1 MPTLRGMTW
10 DHSRGYDPMVATAQA
25 FAEAHPGAVIEWE
38 KRSLQ
43 AFADRP
49 IGEMADRYDL
59 MVIDHPHVG
68 EVAQSGLLAA
78 LDQTDHAGELA
89 TLADQSVGV
98 SHASYSF
105 GGHQWAL
112 AIDAA
117 TPVASYR
124 PDLLDTPPD
133 RWTDVIALAESAKV
147 VWPIKPIDAL
157 MGFFNVA
164 ANHGFAVAK
173 EDEYLINRSDGQEVL
188 GALWA
193 VARHVPRAC
202 LSMNPIEAYEW
213 LSTGDDGRCY
223 CPYAYGYSNY
233 ARPGYR
239 ARLLKFADVAAHV
252 PDAGPRGTTIGGTG
266 IAVSSRSPNLQTAV
280 DYAFW
285 VASAEVQKGLFF
297 TSGGQPGNAVA
308 WEDDAVNRASSDFFR
323 DTRQTLETAWLR
335 PRYNGYMAFQDE
347 GGTIVNRFLAGD
359 ADAAKTLDD
368 LDTAYRRS
376 RA

>member
-1 MPTLRGMTW
+1 MPTLKGMTW
-10 DHSRGYDPMVATAQA
+10 DHSRGYDPMVATAKA
-25 FAEAHPGAVIEWE
+25 YASSHPGVVIDWE

-68 EVAQSGLLAA
+68 EIAQSGLLAA
-78 LDQTDHAGELA
+78 LDQTSHGKDLNVLA
-89 TLADQSVGV
+89 SQSVGL
-98 SHASYSF
+98 SHPSYAYD
-105 GGHQWAL
+105 GHQWAL

-124 PDLLDTPPD
+124 PDLLDEPPESWD
-133 RWTDVIALAESAKV
+133 QVIALAGQGKV
-147 VWPIKPIDAL
+147 LWPIKPIDAL

-164 ANHGFAVAK
+164 ANMGLGVAV
-173 EDEYLINRSDGQEVL
+173 ESDRLIDRPDGQAVL
-188 GALWA
+188 DALWA
-193 VARHVPRAC
+193 VARHMPHAC
-202 LSMNPIEAYEW
+202 LAMNPIEAYEW

-239 ARLLKFADVAAHV
+239 PWLLNFADVAAHV
-252 PDAGPRGTTIGGTG
+252 PDAGPRGTTLGGTG
-266 IAVSSRSPNLQTAV
+266 IAVSSQSPYQDIAV

-285 VASAEVQKGLFF
+285 IASAEVQKGLFF

-308 WEDDAVNRASSDFFR
+308 WDDASVNEAASDFFR

-335 PRYNGYMAFQDE
+335 PRYDGYMGFQDE

-359 ADAAKTLDD
+359 ADAERTLVD
-368 LDTAYRRS
+368 LDAAYRRS